1 MRTEIRQ
8 YNVHTTVD
16 QDGVVTSK
24 GTVRTPYICAR
35 TKVPKVIIYNSQ
47 GKEAIAGLATVVA
60 KAWHDADHSYIV
72 YKDGNKL
79 NCHPSN
85 LAKREKATPKFDNS
99 DTQPA
104 VLTDEVIADLYIRC
118 KNKYVHKFFCRTG
131 SMDTAED
138 LYHDMFER
146 VLKRKAKYDPRIGT
160 GLFLITCYSAAAK
173 DYFQLKSTFSE
184 VLTTDQVGSEF
195 DDDER
200 TDEDFESTLDMVDH
214 SLDMCSSL
222 EVQQL
227 IQAMYDEMALDE
239 KPVFELMLEG
249 YDRAE
254 IATKLGWSNPYISKR
269 IRTIRTKLEEFNGDC

>member
-1 MRTEIRQ
+1 MHIEVRQ
-8 YNVHTTVD
+8 YNQYTTVD

-35 TKVPKVIIYNSQ
+35 TKVPKVIIYNSH

-60 KAWHDADHSYIV
+60 KAWHDADHSYIL
-72 YKDGNKL
+72 YNDGNKL

-85 LAKREKATPKFDNS
+85 LAKREKATPTFDNS

-118 KNKYVHKFFCRTG
+118 KNKYTYKLYKRTG
-131 SMDTAED
+131 CTDTADD
-138 LYHDMFER
+138 LYQDMFEY
-146 VLKRKAKYDPRIGT
+146 VIKRRHLYDPRIGT
-160 GLFLITCYSAAAK
+160 GLYLITCYDRAARN
-173 DYFQLKSTFSE
+173 YFQRKSTFSE

-200 TDEDFESTLDMVDH
+200 TDEDFESTLDMVDP
-214 SLDMCSSL
+214 SLDMGSSL

-227 IQAMYDEMALDE
+227 IQSISEELTSDEL
-239 KPVFELMLEG
+239 PVFELMLEG

-269 IRTIRTKLEEFNGDC
+269 IRTIRAKLEEFNGNS

>member
-1 MRTEIRQ
+1 MHTETRQ

-16 QDGVVTSK
+16 QDGVVTSN

-35 TKVPKVIIYNSQ
+35 AKVPKVIIYNSQ

-72 YKDGNKL
+72 YNDGDRM

-104 VLTDEVIADLYIRC
+104 VLTDEVIADLYVKC
-118 KNKYVHKFFCRTG
+118 KNKYVHKYFCRTG
-131 SMDTAED
+131 SIDTAED
-138 LYHDMFER
+138 LYQDMFER
-146 VLKRKAKYDPRIGT
+146 VLKRRDKYDPRIGT
-160 GLFLITCYSAAAK
+160 GLFLITCYSSTAA
-173 DYFQLKSTFSE
+173 DYFQRKSTFSE
-184 VLTTDQVGSEF
+184 VSVTDHVGSEF
-195 DDDER
+195 EDDER
-200 TDEDFESTLDMVDH
+200 TDEDFESTLDMNDKTM
-214 SLDMCSSL
+214 DMCDSL
-222 EVQQL
+222 QVQQL
-227 IQAMYDEMALDE
+227 LDSINDELTLDE
-239 KPVFELMLEG
+239 QPVFELMLQG

-269 IRTIRTKLEEFNGDC
+269 IRTIREKLEEFNEIH

>member
-1 MRTEIRQ
+1 MNTESRQ

-35 TKVPKVIIYNSQ
+35 AKVPKVIIYNSQ

-72 YKDGNKL
+72 YKDGDKM

-104 VLTDEVIADLYIRC
+104 VLTDAVIADLYTRC
-118 KNKYVHKFFCRTG
+118 KNKYVHKYFCRTG

-146 VLKRKAKYDPRIGT
+146 VLKRRDRYDPRVGT
-160 GLFLITCYSAAAK
+160 GLFLMGCYSAAAK

-184 VLTTDQVGSEF
+184 VNVTEHVGSEF

-200 TDEDFESTLDMVDH
+200 TDEDFESTLDMYDKAM
-214 SLDMCSSL
+214 DMCDSL
-222 EVQQL
+222 QVQQL
-227 IQAMYDEMALDE
+227 LEAINEELTSDE
-239 KPVFELMLEG
+239 KPVFSLMLEG

-269 IRTIRTKLEEFNGDC
+269 IRTIRDKLEEFNETH